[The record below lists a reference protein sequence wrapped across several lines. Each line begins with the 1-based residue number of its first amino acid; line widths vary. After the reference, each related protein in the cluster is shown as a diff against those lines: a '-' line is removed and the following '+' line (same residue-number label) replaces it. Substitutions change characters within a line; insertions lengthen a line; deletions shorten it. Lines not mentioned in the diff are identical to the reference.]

1 MVVAVHVGLAATRFR
16 GDELLLPLAIAL
28 AAVGLVTINRVAA
41 AEFALRQTIWMLL
54 GLGLLAGTL
63 FVVRDPPALRRYKYT
78 WAIAGIILLGITLVF
93 GRDINGSGQRL
104 WLDFRL
110 FQIQPTELVKV
121 FLVFFLA
128 AYLEE
133 HREMLSFGGARIG
146 RLSLPPLPYLLP
158 LGIMW
163 GICLLIL
170 FFQKDLGP
178 ALLFFGVFIIM
189 LYVASSRAIFVLVG
203 GAAFLLA
210 ALIGYR
216 FLDTVQNRVDAW
228 LDPWSRASTTGYQLI
243 QALIAMGSGG
253 VLGSGLTYGLP
264 DRIPAVHTDF
274 VLAAIGEEMGL
285 LGSLAVL
292 AIYVLLVYRGFRIAL
307 EARNPFNQ
315 LLAAGL
321 STVVGLQTLVIM
333 GGVLGVMPL
342 TGVTMP
348 FISYGGS
355 SLLTNFLIIGI
366 LLRISADSR
375 TPAGPPL

>member
-1 MVVAVHVGLAATRFR
+1 M
-16 GDELLLPLAIAL
+16 
-28 AAVGLVTINRVAA
+28 
-41 AEFALRQTIWMLL
+41 ML

-63 FVVRDPPALRRYKYT
+63 YVLRDPPALRRYKYT
-78 WAIAGIILLGITLVF
+78 WAIAGIVLLGVTLVF
-93 GRDINGSGQRL
+93 GRDVNGSGQRL

-121 FLVFFLA
+121 FLVLFLA

-133 HREMLSFGGARIG
+133 HREMLSFGGPRLG
-146 RLSLPPLPYLLP
+146 RVALPPLPYLLP

-163 GICLLIL
+163 GISLLIL

-189 LYVASSRAIFVLVG
+189 LYVASSRLIFVLVG
-203 GAAFLLA
+203 GAAFLVG
-210 ALIGYR
+210 ALIAYR
-216 FLDTVQNRVDAW
+216 FMDTVHTRVDAW
-228 LDPWSRASTTGYQLI
+228 LDPWSRASTTGYQI
-243 QALIAMGSGG
+243 VQALIAFGSGG

-264 DRIPAVHTDF
+264 EQIPAVHTDF

-292 AIYVLLVYRGFRIAL
+292 AIYVLLVYRGFRISL

-321 STVVGLQTLVIM
+321 TTVVGLQTLVIM

-355 SLLTNFLIIGI
+355 SLLTNFLIIGV
-366 LLRISADSR
+366 LLRVSADSR
-375 TPAGPPL
+375 TPTGVVA